1 MLASCKAEYK
11 SLIQYKY
18 FATQLM
24 RAHSSIP
31 ASQTEPQ
38 QAYTSSQFVLAFIIS
53 MRQVYKLIK
62 PNKQKIKAD
71 NKQGRKRK
79 LRVEMTKEN
88 KIQT

>member
-38 QAYTSSQFVLAFIIS
+38 QAYTSSQLVLAFIIS
-53 MRQVYKLIK
+53 MRQVSKLIK
-62 PNKQKIKAD
+62 PKTQKTKAG

-79 LRVEMTKEN
+79 D
-88 KIQT
+88 

>member
-11 SLIQYKY
+11 SLIQNKY

-31 ASQTEPQ
+31 ASQTELQ
-38 QAYTSSQFVLAFIIS
+38 QAYTSSQLVLAFIIS

-62 PNKQKIKAD
+62 PKTLKTKAD

-79 LRVEMTKEN
+79 D
-88 KIQT
+88 